1 MINWG
6 LSFSHWEFH
15 SPRQQPRV
23 GHGSKPYLWPIWSDG
38 IEEGQDWHRKNNV
51 FIKEYWK
58 RYQNIDTKAQ
68 EIRRPREW
76 QGVGKHPEYML
87 FLCLGFRC
95 SSVWKSRLHLNDL
108 FFKDYRLYQE
118 NRYVYNKFKIDC
130 EKCSFRSVTG
140 QGDESKKSSSRTI
153 EGDEIGKVFQRK
165 RHDILMGFMQFPV
178 TSSPFKT
185 HFEELNTR
193 DQERLSGL
201 DLCFQGP
208 VYPHFID
215 KVAEVERNTG
225 NIGGE
230 KMITQ
235 IFLFLNILYF

>member
-1 MINWG
+1 MTR
-6 LSFSHWEFH
+6 SWET
-15 SPRQQPRV
+15 PRILVVCVLRFYV
-23 GHGSKPYLWPIWSDG
+23 
-38 IEEGQDWHRKNNV
+38 
-51 FIKEYWK
+51 
-58 RYQNIDTKAQ
+58 
-68 EIRRPREW
+68 
-76 QGVGKHPEYML
+76 
-87 FLCLGFRC
+87 FLCLE
-95 SSVWKSRLHLNDL
+95 KQTP
-108 FFKDYRLYQE
+108 FKQLIFQDYRLYQE
-118 NRYVYNKFKIDC
+118 NRYVYNKFKLDC

-193 DQERLSGL
+193 DHERLSGL

-215 KVAEVERNTG
+215 KAAEVQRNTG
-225 NIGGE
+225 NVGGE

-235 IFLFLNILYF
+235 IFLLLNILYF